1 VKRWLRRAGLGLIA
15 LGLALVAGG
24 YVWLRTALPTT
35 NGEVVLKGPAAPIR
49 ISRDRDG
56 LVRIRAKSEADA
68 YFALGFVHAQDRLWQ
83 MEFQRRL
90 GAGRLAE
97 ILGPRALGTDR
108 FMRVL
113 GLRRL
118 AEQALAGLSNGT
130 RAALDA
136 YSAGVNG
143 FMADHRGA
151 WPPEFV
157 LLRHV
162 PEPWTPV
169 DSLVWGRLMGL
180 RLGHN
185 WRTEALRARLAGRLT
200 PRQIAELWP
209 KRAADG
215 PITLS
220 RRTEPGLQRAA
231 ARLWRA
237 LPEALRPISASNA
250 WAIAGRH
257 TTTGKPLLANDAHL
271 PFGAPTMWYLAHMEA
286 PGFRITGATVPGL
299 PFTVLGHN
307 GRIAWALTAA
317 ETDTQDLFVERVDA
331 SDPTRYLT
339 PDGPRPFE
347 RRNETIE
354 IKGETAVTL
363 TVRLTRHGPVVSDLG
378 APNRSLR
385 DRNEVLALA
394 TPALDA
400 DDTTADALYHMGRAR
415 DWSQFRDALRGFMA
429 PHMNIAFADTAGNL
443 GFISP
448 ARVPVRRNGN
458 GKVPAP
464 GWSGSHDWT
473 GFIPFAELPQ
483 AVNPASGRFVN
494 ANNRTV
500 PEPYPYAL
508 GRSRAP
514 GYRAGRIKAL
524 LDARPRHSP
533 DHMAAMQLDAVSPMA
548 RDLLPHMLGAIGKAA
563 PQTGDNAT
571 AIALLRAWDGTM
583 DRDRPE
589 PLIFTAWLRALN
601 RRLYAD
607 ELGPFFEDFWDLRPK
622 FVKAVLT
629 RLTHWCD
636 DVSTAAAESC
646 DERADLALRDAL
658 DMLAGTHGGDIA
670 AWRWGE
676 AHRAVFRHRILGQ
689 IPLIGRF
696 ANIEIPAPG
705 GGYTLNRGRSRIDS
719 PTRPF
724 ASTHGAGLRA
734 IYDLA
739 DLERSRFMIAT
750 GQSGNPL
757 SSHYA
762 DLTRRW
768 RDGRY
773 LNLARR
779 PDAAAGDLDILVL
792 KPAR

>member
-1 VKRWLRRAGLGLIA
+1 MAV
-15 LGLALVAGG
+15 GLALAAGG
-24 YVWLRTALPTT
+24 YAWLRTALPKTS
-35 NGEVVLKGPAAPIR
+35 GEVVLQGPGAPIE

-56 LVRIRAKSEADA
+56 LVRIRAQSEPDA
-68 YFALGFVHAQDRLWQ
+68 YFALGYVHAQDRLWQ
-83 MEFQRRL
+83 MEFQRRV

-97 ILGPRALGTDR
+97 ILGRRALGTDR

-118 AEQALAGLSNGT
+118 AGLSLAGLSDGT

-143 FMADHRGA
+143 FIAGHRGA

-157 LLRHV
+157 LLRHT

-185 WRTEALRARLAGRLT
+185 WRTEALRSRLAERLS

-209 KRAADG
+209 KRAPGG

-220 RRTEPGLQRAA
+220 RRSEPGERDAA
-231 ARLWRA
+231 AALWRA
-237 LPEALRPISASNA
+237 LPEALRPVSASNA
-250 WAIAGRH
+250 WVLAGRH
-257 TTTGKPLLANDAHL
+257 TTTGRPLLANDAHL
-271 PFGAPTMWYLAHMEA
+271 PFRAPTMWYLVHMEA
-286 PGFRITGATVPGL
+286 PGLRITGATVPGL

-307 GRIAWALTAA
+307 GRIAWGLTAA
-317 ETDTQDLFVERVDA
+317 ETDTQDLFVERVDRA
-331 SDPTRYLT
+331 DPTRYLT
-339 PDGPRPFE
+339 PDGSRPFD
-347 RRNETIE
+347 RRKETIE
-354 IKGETAVTL
+354 IKGEASVTL

-378 APNRSLR
+378 ASNISLR
-385 DRNEVLALA
+385 DRNEILALA

-400 DDTTADALYHMGRAR
+400 DDRTPDALYLMGRAR
-415 DWSQFRDALRGFMA
+415 NWAQFRDALRRFAA
-429 PHMNIAFADTAGNL
+429 PHMNVTFADIAGNL

-458 GKVPAP
+458 GEVPAP

-473 GFIPFAELPQ
+473 GTIPFAALPQ
-483 AVNPASGRFVN
+483 ATDPPSGRFIN
-494 ANNRTV
+494 ANNRSV
-500 PEPYPYAL
+500 PERYPYLL

-514 GYRAGRIKAL
+514 GYRAGRIAAL
-524 LDARPRHSP
+524 LDRKPRHSL
-533 DHMAAMQLDAVSPMA
+533 DDMAAMQLDAVSPMA
-548 RDLLPHMLGAIGKAA
+548 RDLLPHMLGAIAQAA
-563 PQTGDNAT
+563 PATGNRAT
-571 AIALLRAWDGTM
+571 ALALLRAWDGTM
-583 DRDRPE
+583 DRAGPA

-607 ELGPFFEDFWDLRPK
+607 ELGPFFEDFWDLKPK

-629 RLTHWCD
+629 RLAHWCD
-636 DVSTAAAESC
+636 DVDTAATESC
-646 DERADLALRDAL
+646 PERTDLALGDAL
-658 DMLAGTHGGDIA
+658 AMLIENHGGDIA
-670 AWRWGE
+670 GWRWGE

-689 IPLIGRF
+689 IPLIGAL

-724 ASTHGAGLRA
+724 ASTHGAGVRA

-757 SSHYA
+757 SPHYA

-773 LNLARR
+773 LRLARR
-779 PDAAAGDLDILVL
+779 PDGAAGDLDILIL